1 MVLDNVN
8 NVHKEVFPLIMVL
21 KNVPSVNV
29 VLVPIFKEPIV
40 TFVFLVNFQQMV
52 IVNLVPLDRFP
63 QDLVNV
69 LVLTVEQEQKQMQ
82 LNQDANFVNLDTFLM
97 VLDNVNLVP
106 LDLFQLI
113 MDLKLVYDADVVMN
127 PMLNELIVFNV
138 FLENSQQMEH
148 DVNNVTTTP
157 FQQDMDNADVLNV
170 ELVQRQ
176 MQHSLDALFANL
188 DSSLM
193 VLELVNDVQL
203 VM

>member
-69 LVLTVEQEQKQMQ
+69 LVLIVE
-82 LNQDANFVNLDTFLM
+82 
-97 VLDNVNLVP
+97 
-106 LDLFQLI
+106 
-113 MDLKLVYDADVVMN
+113 
-127 PMLNELIVFNV
+127 
-138 FLENSQQMEH
+138 
-148 DVNNVTTTP
+148 
-157 FQQDMDNADVLNV
+157 
-170 ELVQRQ
+170 
-176 MQHSLDALFANL
+176 
-188 DSSLM
+188 
-193 VLELVNDVQL
+193 
-203 VM
+203 